1 MVANSLD
8 DEYYIGRSPEE
19 TEELARILRLLY
31 HGAESDE
38 GPDADENPPSRP
50 PSEKHAEKKT
60 ETPAYPLRSPRAA
73 PVGPRVRRSGPQHE
87 TAAVLRPSWMTQL
100 RACFLGVLSSQSG
113 QAVTVQW
120 RYEGHKASPQRQGTL
135 VSCYAH
141 GCLIDIQ
148 AAGWSHWR
156 TFVSWIDLW
165 VGHVRFVDDPMA
177 ALIGQVRQQMAVI
190 VC

>member
-1 MVANSLD
+1 MIANSLD

-31 HGAESDE
+31 HGAELDE
-38 GPDADENPPSRP
+38 GPDADENPPARP
-50 PSEKHAEKKT
+50 PSEKHAEKKMEFT
-60 ETPAYPLRSPRAA
+60 AHPCRSPRAA
-73 PVGPRVRRSGPQHE
+73 PVGLRASRSGPQHE

-100 RACFLGVLSSQSG
+100 RQCFLGALSSHGG
-113 QAVTVQW
+113 QPVTVQW

-141 GCLIDIQ
+141 GCLLDIQ
-148 AAGWSHWR
+148 AAGRLHWR
-156 TFVSWIDLW
+156 AFVSWIDLW
-165 VGHVRFVDDPMA
+165 VGHVQFVDAPMA
-177 ALIGQVRQQMAVI
+177 ALVGQVRQEMAVI